1 MARRRLLLLPPQL
14 AHTFDGDGGGE
25 SERPPMPANDS
36 SHEPVP
42 GEKLLFFLGA
52 LALFVYVY
60 RVAKRTFAG
69 RRSVA
74 RAVKAATEGEDD

>member
-1 MARRRLLLLPPQL
+1 
-14 AHTFDGDGGGE
+14 
-25 SERPPMPANDS
+25 MPANDS